1 MDKCHNAFAFAFA
14 HANSIA
20 ESNSHTDSYSN
31 TDSNSNTDS
40 KSYSDNDQRCH
51 FSNQRDTARRS
62 NKTIYRKRNRHNQYQ
77 HQLAGCEHHGWN
89 FGCRI
94 HLINRSLYGPCMPGR
109 EQ

>member
-1 MDKCHNAFAFAFA
+1 MDKRHNAFAFAFA

-20 ESNSHTDSYSN
+20 ESN

-51 FSNQRDTARRS
+51 FSNQPDTARRP

-89 FGCRI
+89 FDRRI

-109 EQ
+109 E